1 MSTRQPGA
9 ETIRGVLL
17 DLSGTLYQ
25 GREAIPGARE
35 AVARLTDAGLP
46 VRYVTNTSRLPASVL
61 GQRLR
66 QLGFAIDRQ
75 QIFSAPRAVREVLL
89 ERQLRPYLL
98 IHPELEEEFSD
109 LPRERPNA
117 VVVADAAEAFSYAN
131 LNRAFR
137 LLLDGAQLL
146 AVGDNR
152 YFRDGDAL
160 SLDAGPF
167 IRALE
172 YAADCRAQVLGKP
185 DPAFFHAALAGFDC
199 RPDQVLMVGDDVA
212 ADVNGALKAGLQAAL
227 VQTGKYREGDEQSL
241 VGEAWVCP
249 NLAAVVERLLG

>member
-1 MSTRQPGA
+1 MATRHRESEP
-9 ETIRGVLL
+9 IRGVLL

-25 GREAIPGARE
+25 GRNVVPGARA
-35 AVARLTDAGLP
+35 AVGRLAAAGLP
-46 VRYVTNTSRLPASVL
+46 VRYVTNTSRLPTSVL
-61 GQRLR
+61 RQRLQR
-66 QLGFAIDRQ
+66 FGFSIDPQ
-75 QIFSAPRAVREVLL
+75 QIFSAPQAVRQVLL

-98 IHPELEEEFSD
+98 IHPELEEEFAD
-109 LPRERPNA
+109 LPRDRPNV

-152 YFRDGDAL
+152 YFRDGEAL

-199 RPDQVLMVGDDVA
+199 RPDQVLMVGDDVS

-227 VQTGKYREGDEQSL
+227 VKTGKYREGDEQRL

-249 NLAAVVERLLG
+249 DLAKVVERLLD